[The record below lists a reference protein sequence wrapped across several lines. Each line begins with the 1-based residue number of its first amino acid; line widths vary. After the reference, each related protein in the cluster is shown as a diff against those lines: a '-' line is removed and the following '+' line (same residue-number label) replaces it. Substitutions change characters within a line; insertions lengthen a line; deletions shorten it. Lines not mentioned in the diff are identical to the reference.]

1 MLAVIEKLSTPL
13 TSIRIA
19 ELLFILYFKSVEI
32 TNINKI
38 VLFNTYK
45 EYTLYSEIFLIS
57 YTSKSKLIDLFEP
70 LGNNFY
76 SSMATKYENR
86 NIVKYFH
93 CLLV

>member
-70 LGNNFY
+70 LENIFLQFDGN
-76 SSMATKYENR
+76 K
-86 NIVKYFH
+86 I
-93 CLLV
+93 